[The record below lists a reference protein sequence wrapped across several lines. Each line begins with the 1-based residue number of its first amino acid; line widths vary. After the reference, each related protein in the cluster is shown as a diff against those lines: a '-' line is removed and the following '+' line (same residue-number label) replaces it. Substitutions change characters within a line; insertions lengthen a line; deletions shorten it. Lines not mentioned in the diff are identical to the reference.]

1 MRLDGKVALISGGAR
16 GQGAAEARLFAREG
30 AKVVIGDILDQEGTQ
45 VAAEVREAGSEALFV
60 HLDVTREEDWGQA
73 IEAAVSTYGK
83 LDVLVNNAGI
93 WRRGKVEETTVEVWD
108 QIMDVNVKGV
118 FLGTKLAIPEMRKAG
133 GGSIIN
139 ISSAAGLVGDARS
152 AAYNT
157 SKGDWGQAIEAAV
170 STYGKLDVLVNN
182 AGIWR
187 RGKVEETTVEVWDQI
202 MDVNVKGVF
211 LGTKLAIPEMRKAG
225 GGSIINISSAAGL
238 VGDARSAAYNTS
250 KGAVRL
256 LTKGTAVQYGM
267 EGIRANSI
275 HPGTIDTSMLDQVR
289 PEPGSRAEA
298 AANTLL
304 GRIGTAEDVA
314 YAALYLASDE
324 SSFVTGSELVIDGGV
339 TAR

>member
-60 HLDVTREEDWGQA
+60 HLDVTREE
-73 IEAAVSTYGK
+73 
-83 LDVLVNNAGI
+83 
-93 WRRGKVEETTVEVWD
+93 
-108 QIMDVNVKGV
+108 
-118 FLGTKLAIPEMRKAG
+118 
-133 GGSIIN
+133 
-139 ISSAAGLVGDARS
+139 
-152 AAYNT
+152 
-157 SKGDWGQAIEAAV
+157 DWGQAIEAAV